1 MILKLGIPKGS
12 LQKTTV
18 ELLRRAGF
26 NVITSERSYYPV
38 IDDPEIECRLV
49 RIKEMARYVE
59 KGILDAGFTG
69 RDWVEESEASVQAV
83 LNLIYPKQG
92 VGEVRWVLAVPES
105 SPVRNI
111 RDLQGKV
118 VATELVGITKRFL
131 ADRGVEAEVE
141 FSWGATEAKLPELAD
156 AIVEMTESG
165 SSLRDNRLR
174 IIDTVIESTTQL
186 IANPVSWQQPEKH
199 RKIAD
204 LAMLLEGVTG
214 AMGKVNLMM
223 NVRCAQLPAVIG
235 LLPALLEP
243 TVSPLSDGDWVAVNS
258 IIDES
263 AVRVLIPRLK
273 EAGAE
278 VIVECPLNKIVL

>member
-49 RIKEMARYVE
+49 RIQEMARYVE

-278 VIVECPLNKIVL
+278 GIVECPLNKIVI